1 MIILLFTLAHQIL
14 WAGILSVIAIALGM
28 WLTMTL
34 IALAAIFLHRNLAGD
49 EGTQRPWQKQLQ
61 HCLRYAAAL
70 FVIITGSVLFS
81 GVLLDMLHSAP

>member
-34 IALAAIFLHRNLAGD
+34 IALAAIFLHQQPGR
-49 EGTQRPWQKQLQ
+49 R
-61 HCLRYAAAL
+61 
-70 FVIITGSVLFS
+70 
-81 GVLLDMLHSAP
+81 

>member
-34 IALAAIFLHRNLAGD
+34 IALAAIFLHRNLAGGED
-49 EGTQRPWQKQLQ
+49 TQRPWQKQLQ

-70 FVIITGSVLFS
+70 FVIITGGTLFS
-81 GVLLDMLHSAP
+81 GVLLDMLHSAS